1 MDTRG
6 RIDDNAPARR
16 GTGAAPRRRHMGVA
30 TSDPQYLPT
39 TGANASR
46 PAPHAPAHPVSEHR
60 APLHYDRYLETPKP
74 RRAIFSTRRE
84 RSRRRARLV
93 ILLLA
98 VLALVL
104 ALVWFFILR

>member
-1 MDTRG
+1 MDTQG

-16 GTGAAPRRRHMGVA
+16 GTGTAPYRRHMGVA

-60 APLHYDRYLETPKP
+60 APLHYDRYLQTPKP
-74 RRAIFSTRRE
+74 GKTIFSSRHE
-84 RSRRRARLV
+84 RVRRRTRAF
-93 ILLLA
+93 IIA
-98 VLALVL
+98 VLLVAIAI
-104 ALVWFFILR
+104 ALVWFFVLR